1 MAIYHAMLEKK
12 ELAMAK
18 KDKDKKDSELFDEL
32 EKCIEEMES
41 GDLEL
46 EDSLEKY
53 AEGVELVSK
62 LQAKLQASEV
72 IIKELS
78 GKIERDET
86 FDDTQV
92 SHA

>member
-1 MAIYHAMLEKK
+1 
-12 ELAMAK
+12 MAK
-18 KDKDKKDSELFDEL
+18 KDKDKKYGELFDQL

-46 EDSLEKY
+46 EESLQKY

-62 LQAKLQASEV
+62 LQAKLKASEV
-72 IIKELS
+72 IIKELN
-78 GKIERDET
+78 GKIERDDT
-86 FDDTQV
+86 LDDANL

>member
-1 MAIYHAMLEKK
+1 MAI
-12 ELAMAK
+12 
-18 KDKDKKDSELFDEL
+18 KDKDKKYSELFGQL

-53 AEGVELVSK
+53 AEGVELVSQ
-62 LQAKLQASEV
+62 LQAKLKASEV